1 MHKKKEERFGFVNV
15 LLFTGNGNPLLIAFR
30 VLGWKTLSWNLIRM
44 LEIGVV
50 VKFYYNDFPESTN
63 SNIMQS
69 NNEMDIT
76 KIIKIH

>member
-1 MHKKKEERFGFVNV
+1 
-15 LLFTGNGNPLLIAFR
+15 
-30 VLGWKTLSWNLIRM
+30 M

-69 NNEMDIT
+69 NNKMDIT